1 MKIYH
6 NSDGKCNAS
15 GSKIREL
22 REAMGLSQ
30 EQLAAKLQL
39 AGLNL
44 NQKAVSRIETGD
56 RVVPDYELPYFAQV
70 LRVPVVRC
78 LSALGVLRNK
88 KRGSF

>member
-1 MKIYH
+1 MRIYH

-15 GSKIREL
+15 GAKIREL
-22 REAMGLSQ
+22 REQAGLSQ

-56 RVVPDYELPYFAQV
+56 RVVPDFELIYFAQV
-70 LRVPVVRC
+70 LRVPVC
-78 LSALGVLRNK
+78 TLLECSGCPDK
-88 KRGSF
+88 